1 MKLLFKTPKLFAH
14 GVLNCV
20 GFCGKIVLVS
30 INNEVEIMIIRKE
43 LETSQC
49 FDVINYLNKVHGVPN
64 DPRLEDISRI
74 QATINTQKDVMLGMD
89 STKKGFEGVIP
100 YAGSLLCNQVIAG
113 AGLCLLATLSVPT
126 IYSYMAYR
134 DVKNGIKDV
143 KNLTNDIAKTMYYN
157 YEYQC
162 KNDGNTPL
170 TYEQVCDDA
179 YAYEIMLQKYFEE
192 QNNKKTQADNF
203 EQEM

>member
-1 MKLLFKTPKLFAH
+1 
-14 GVLNCV
+14 
-20 GFCGKIVLVS
+20 
-30 INNEVEIMIIRKE
+30 MIIRKE

-74 QATINTQKDVMLGMD
+74 QATINTQKDVMFGMN
-89 STKKGFEGVIP
+89 STRQSFEGIIP
-100 YAGSLLCNQVIAG
+100 YAGSLLCNTAVAG
-113 AGLCLLATLSVPT
+113 AGLGLLAALSIPT

-162 KNDGNTPL
+162 KNDGKMPL

-192 QNNKKTQADNF
+192 QNSKKAQTENF